1 MQRRSIKTLGSVL
14 FLLGVFLSLALAL
27 AAIWGDYEAMSY
39 FFNGAGYGA
48 FDSLNCPVLMSRTE
62 VATISATFDNPSD
75 AAIQPYYE
83 VEVSATASSRDLE
96 KQITVPPHTSRTV
109 QWTVDANDLN
119 LGSFILIK
127 MDVLPVAGFS
137 TREATCGV
145 LLLNLAGPSGERIV
159 GAVLAVSLLGIL
171 LGLGIRDSG
180 ERAATDKALSTQN
193 GMRAT
198 GVAALLALLAGL
210 MGWWLIGVLF
220 MAGTMLLLAILLRL
234 ALS

>member
-39 FFNGAGYGA
+39 YFNGAGYGA
-48 FDSLNCPVLMSRTE
+48 FDSLSCPVLMSRTE
-62 VATISATFDNPSD
+62 VATISARFDNPSD
-75 AAIQPYYE
+75 TAIQPYYE
-83 VEVSATASSRDLE
+83 VQVSATASSRDLE
-96 KQITVPPHTSRTV
+96 KQIIVPPHTSRTV
-109 QWTVDANDLN
+109 QWTVDASDLN
-119 LGSFILIK
+119 LESFILIK

-137 TREATCGV
+137 TREATCGI
-145 LLLNLAGPSGERIV
+145 LLLNLAGPSGGEIV
-159 GAVLAVSLLGIL
+159 GAALAVGLLGIL
-171 LGLGIRDSG
+171 LGLGIREGG
-180 ERAATDKALSTQN
+180 ERAIDDKALSTQN

-198 GVAALLALLAGL
+198 GVAALLALLTGL

-220 MAGTMLLLAILLRL
+220 MAGTMLLLVILLRF